1 MKTYNTP
8 FPIILLLHRIN
19 TGNKNQRWSDGGSKT
34 SDYFEKIL
42 KYIFKDFA
50 PENFKCICE
59 LDKKKKRWAC
69 YFIFSL
75 FLGKTVLNNTFAEFW
90 FRWV

>member
-34 SDYFEKIL
+34 SDYFEKIF

-50 PENFKCICE
+50 PEDFKCICG
-59 LDKKKKRWAC
+59 LDQKKKKMGMLF
-69 YFIFSL
+69 YF
-75 FLGKTVLNNTFAEFW
+75 
-90 FRWV
+90 

>member
-34 SDYFEKIL
+34 SDYFEKIF

-50 PENFKCICE
+50 EDFKCICG
-59 LDKKKKRWAC
+59 LAQKKKKDGHA
-69 YFIFSL
+69 IL
-75 FLGKTVLNNTFAEFW
+75 FLAYF
-90 FRWV
+90 

>member
-34 SDYFEKIL
+34 SDYFEKIF

-50 PENFKCICE
+50 PEDFKCICG
-59 LDKKKKRWAC
+59 LDQKKKKDGHA
-69 YFIFSL
+69 IL
-75 FLGKTVLNNTFAEFW
+75 FLAYF
-90 FRWV
+90 